1 MREYAAELNAPS
13 QDEDSQRRKR
23 KKEKK
28 EEVYKPR
35 FILSNLNH
43 DSLGTWQWML
53 LFHPENWLLL
63 SFFSFP
69 QDDINTID
77 MEEDKRDL
85 ISREISKFRDTHKVK
100 WLFWSC
106 SWHFRFW
113 TAVHS

>member
-28 EEVYKPR
+28 EEVYEPFMNSFSSSVIIWLIAVIVISR
-35 FILSNLNH
+35 YSF
-43 DSLGTWQWML
+43 SL
-53 LFHPENWLLL
+53 
-63 SFFSFP
+63 FP

-100 WLFWSC
+100 WLLWYFN
-106 SWHFRFW
+106 WHYRFW
-113 TAVHS
+113 TAAAHIVHS